1 MSLPLRLLTDISSY
15 LSHLSKSHLS
25 RPSTY
30 GSKAA
35 FLRPDFNMEKQG
47 LTGRCRTR
55 RSSLALTSTTMGV
68 HPMYPRTEHAFFSTN
83 TDSGLPE
90 VLITD
95 KASMHDTIVNRQRLE
110 ANSPKRLS
118 PGDEI

>member
-1 MSLPLRLLTDISSY
+1 
-15 LSHLSKSHLS
+15 
-25 RPSTY
+25 
-30 GSKAA
+30 
-35 FLRPDFNMEKQG
+35 
-47 LTGRCRTR
+47 
-55 RSSLALTSTTMGV
+55 MGV
-68 HPMYPRTEHAFFSTN
+68 RPMYPRTEHAFFSTN